1 MLSKMLRTYKEQSM
15 IKQAVCQQC
24 KSLIKYEAKDVKKRI
39 TEYVTGNIQN
49 YVTCKCGNHAD
60 LHISLRKMIEL

>member
-1 MLSKMLRTYKEQSM
+1 MSKQTG
-15 IKQAVCQQC
+15 CQQC
-24 KSLIKYEAKDVKKRI
+24 KSLIKYESKDVKKRI

-49 YVTCKCGNHAD
+49 YVICKCGNNVD